1 MNTIEYM
8 ATQATTEFQQINH
21 EFEEDDGMLWV
32 YLDST
37 PKPCVTPQLVD
48 EIRSLHRTIEVN
60 NGMFP
65 GKNGMQK
72 VKYHILDSHVNG
84 VFSLGGDLA
93 YFLKCLQTKDE
104 VAITNYARNCI
115 NAIYPI
121 MVNFNQSIVTIS
133 LVRGS
138 ALGGGFEI
146 ALSGDVIIAE
156 RQAQMGFPEILFNT
170 FPGMGAFQTLA
181 ARIGLQAA
189 TRMIQ
194 SGKLYSAEELYEKGV
209 VDILVDENCGEEAVY
224 AFTQNHSRRWNG
236 NMAIQHVTE
245 RLKNYDYQEMMDIC
259 CNAWV
264 ESVFNM
270 TDKDIRTVQRLLRG
284 QDRYRPTGGVQMPAL
299 EAKAS

>member
-8 ATQATTEFQQINH
+8 ATQTTNEFQHINH

-32 YLDST
+32 YLDSS

-65 GKNGMQK
+65 GKNGMKK
-72 VKYHILDSHVNG
+72 VKYHILNSHVNG

-93 YFLKCLQTKDE
+93 YFLKCLETKDE
-104 VAITNYARNCI
+104 VAMTNYARNCI

-121 MVNFNQSIVTIS
+121 MVNFNQPIVTIS
-133 LVRGS
+133 LVKGS

-170 FPGMGAFQTLA
+170 FPGMGAFQTLS

-194 SGKLYSAEELYEKGV
+194 SGKLYSAEELYEKGI
-209 VDILVDENCGEEAVY
+209 VDILVDEHCGEEAVY
-224 AFTQNHSRRWNG
+224 AFVQGHSRRWNG

-245 RLKNYDYQEMMDIC
+245 RLKNYDYQEIMDIC

-270 TDKDIRTVQRLLRG
+270 TEKDIRTVQRLLRG

-299 EAKAS
+299 EARAS

>member
-1 MNTIEYM
+1 
-8 ATQATTEFQQINH
+8 
-21 EFEEDDGMLWV
+21 
-32 YLDST
+32 
-37 PKPCVTPQLVD
+37 
-48 EIRSLHRTIEVN
+48 
-60 NGMFP
+60 
-65 GKNGMQK
+65 
-72 VKYHILDSHVNG
+72 
-84 VFSLGGDLA
+84 
-93 YFLKCLQTKDE
+93 
-104 VAITNYARNCI
+104 
-115 NAIYPI
+115 
-121 MVNFNQSIVTIS
+121 
-133 LVRGS
+133 
-138 ALGGGFEI
+138 
-146 ALSGDVIIAE
+146 
-156 RQAQMGFPEILFNT
+156 
-170 FPGMGAFQTLA
+170 
-181 ARIGLQAA
+181 
-189 TRMIQ
+189 MIQ